1 MSKPPVAP
9 QKIVRFVQ
17 AELIEADDLV
27 ATEEPLELRIHFT
40 SGIQRITKTLAIIMR
55 TPGNDQELAYGFLF
69 TEGIIQKGSDVLAMR
84 YCRDPAKPEESGN
97 VLRIELAESVQIAP
111 ALFQRQSFVNS
122 SCGVCGKTA
131 LDDLGELAK
140 NSPVLGRKEISP
152 VTADIIVGLAASV
165 KNKQRIFGY
174 TGGLHAA
181 ALFSSDGTM
190 LSIMED
196 VGRHNAVDKL
206 IGAALLGNS
215 TELESGLLFLSG
227 RAGFELIQK
236 AAMNRCQI
244 VCSVG
249 APTSLAVDCAQ
260 RFGITLIGFL
270 RDSRFNIYTYPERI
284 MQLP

>member
-1 MSKPPVAP
+1 
-9 QKIVRFVQ
+9 
-17 AELIEADDLV
+17 
-27 ATEEPLELRIHFT
+27 
-40 SGIQRITKTLAIIMR
+40 
-55 TPGNDQELAYGFLF
+55 
-69 TEGIIQKGSDVLAMR
+69 
-84 YCRDPAKPEESGN
+84 
-97 VLRIELAESVQIAP
+97 VQIAP

-140 NSPVLGRKEISP
+140 RSLYPEGPGEMTP
-152 VTADIIVGLAASV
+152 VTVEVIVGLAASV
-165 KNKQRIFGY
+165 KNNQRIFGC

-181 ALFSSDGTM
+181 ALFSCDGTM

-215 TELESGLLFLSG
+215 LDLDSGLLFLSG

-236 AAMNRCQI
+236 AAMNRCRI

-249 APTSLAVDCAQ
+249 APTSLAVECAK

-270 RDSRFNIYTYPERI
+270 RESRFNIYTYPERI
-284 MQLP
+284 NPLP